1 MVKVVFPLSSSP
13 HIRKKEMKRK
23 TFTWINENKL
33 SNGEGLKQ
41 IPSAGRRMTPIISQE
56 QNTVQAPSAASLQDP
71 VSSATPSHLPPGFHC
86 APGSSIQEGVGL
98 PCASNLLAPQHIFQQ
113 PWFSSQYPV
122 TIFPRKFYFTQRTV
136 THGDMSDMRLTVWL
150 ELLRCNLNSDSH
162 SLANWE
168 SLPHFNIRLLTRG
181 ISKPSSKK
189 RAKWA
194 PLLIKVM
201 TLS

>member
-1 MVKVVFPLSSSP
+1 
-13 HIRKKEMKRK
+13 MKRK

-41 IPSAGRRMTPIISQE
+41 IPSARHRMTPIISQE

-86 APGSSIQEGVGL
+86 AQGSSIQEGVGL
-98 PCASNLLAPQHIFQQ
+98 PGASNLLAPNA
-113 PWFSSQYPV
+113 FSNS
-122 TIFPRKFYFTQRTV
+122 
-136 THGDMSDMRLTVWL
+136 HGLVVSIQWLYSLGNSTLPKGLSLMGTCQTWDCLRL

-181 ISKPSSKK
+181 TSKPSSKK

-201 TLS
+201 RLS